1 MEGLKKGGT
10 GRKET
15 LEEREK
21 LRMPTREAS
30 LPTSLAGIR

>member
-1 MEGLKKGGT
+1 MKNGGT

-21 LRMPTREAS
+21 LRMPPGEAS
-30 LPTSLAGIR
+30 PPTSLAGIR

>member
-1 MEGLKKGGT
+1 MKRGGI

-21 LRMPTREAS
+21 LRMPTGEAS
-30 LPTSLAGIR
+30 PPTSLAGIR